1 MYYIYI
7 YNKEYFYV
15 LLSAKQVN
23 YNVPTKNISIELKLS
38 QSYKNV
44 FEKTLKIFFYSLNS
58 YFLKKIKFKGKSYKI
73 EKVNK
78 LKYIYELNFGH
89 SIFTCVTLNNLK
101 IKQLQKTKLFLWST
115 NNITL
120 TKKITSIRELR
131 PWNKYSQRGLRL
143 GKQLIYKKAGKK
155 STFV

>member
-1 MYYIYI
+1 MLII
-7 YNKEYFYV
+7 ECNKSLKF
-15 LLSAKQVN
+15 
-23 YNVPTKNISIELKLS
+23 KNFFEFFLKNL
-38 QSYKNV
+38 
-44 FEKTLKIFFYSLNS
+44 FFSLQN

-78 LKYIYELNFGH
+78 KKYVYEFNFGH
-89 SIFTCVTLNNLK
+89 SIFTCVNVKNAK
-101 IKQLQKTKLFLWST
+101 IKQIQKIKLFLWST
-115 NNITL
+115 NNIKLMVDAT
-120 TKKITSIRELR
+120 IIRSLR